1 MTVHI
6 NQISSDVTAIA
17 GDLPMSSEQVEKLV
31 RLVLYRL
38 EQKQREEKYNR
49 DATYIRNQVAPGWQ
63 EEH

>member
-17 GDLPMSSEQVEKLV
+17 GDLPMSNEQLEKLIK
-31 RLVLYRL
+31 LVIYRL

-49 DATYIRNQVAPGWQ
+49 EATCIRNQLAPGWQ

>member
-17 GDLPMSSEQVEKLV
+17 GDLPMSSEQLEKLV

-38 EQKQREEKYNR
+38 EQKQRDEKSNR
-49 DATYIRNQVAPGWQ
+49 DTTCIQNQLTPGWP